1 MLDPETSRFLQ
12 EDTYTG
18 DKKDPLSLNLYTYC
32 HNNPL
37 IYDDPTGHFAHIL
50 FSSNTSNVQGI
61 NKQLLTGA
69 EWNEYFKD
77 TYGKGNVEWKVNSK
91 YDPTII
97 SDIYSRRVKG
107 ELQLEHP
114 QSKQA
119 SSILSDELEEVGILK
134 PQFPTQAHHLIPHG
148 QAKEAIIHLEMLG
161 INRNSSANGVRL
173 PALYISS
180 NPQAIHSAQY
190 SGMMKHGQ
198 RYIYE
203 VTNNI
208 MRCNTKVEAIEY
220 LTRLRRRLLDG
231 TINLYE

>member
-1 MLDPETSRFLQ
+1 MTTNRTFLL
-12 EDTYTG
+12 G
-18 DKKDPLSLNLYTYC
+18 GVVGGALNVVAT
-32 HNNPL
+32 
-37 IYDDPTGHFAHIL
+37 
-50 FSSNTSNVQGI
+50 
-61 NKQLLTGA
+61 
-69 EWNEYFKD
+69 
-77 TYGKGNVEWKVNSK
+77 
-91 YDPTII
+91 
-97 SDIYSRRVKG
+97 
-107 ELQLEHP
+107 
-114 QSKQA
+114 
-119 SSILSDELEEVGILK
+119 
-134 PQFPTQAHHLIPHG
+134 
-148 QAKEAIIHLEMLG
+148 LG
-161 INRNSSANGVRL
+161 IGSIVAIRYLEILGVNSSANGVRL